1 MAKILLI
8 NPSYQAAYG
17 NSKASIVNPFFP
29 TLGLATI
36 AAVARKEGH
45 HVEILDLCWRPYDY
59 NLIKERVVQGKP
71 DIVGITATT
80 AGMNQLRDI
89 SCLVKNISEK
99 ILVVG
104 GGAHLSALP
113 MESLCESRMD
123 VVCVGEG
130 DYSFTEICDGKPL
143 SEINGVYY
151 RYDDEIFNTPL
162 RQPVANLDD
171 LPMPAWDLYDPADY
185 KKISKLIASYPPVA
199 TVEFSRGCVFTCDFC
214 ASKVTMA
221 LGYRKKSPERCAEEV
236 KYLSSLGFNE
246 FWLADDIFTSDQKWA
261 GEVSEKIIE
270 KNVDMHWTCN
280 NGIRVESADDEL
292 FNKMKKAGCYKV
304 SFGFESGNDEV
315 LKGFGKGGK
324 ATTHQGKVAVKKASE
339 AGLQTNAYFMLGLS
353 CDDEESML
361 DTVEY
366 ARTLPVDLLKF
377 GLAIAF
383 PGTEMFDNYVR
394 KKLVKSYDWD
404 KYVVYTDEHLFVHEK
419 IEYEKIQ
426 SFVKYA
432 YKRAVTL
439 NPQFAFRRF
448 YNAIKNGDFLSDLYH
463 GFLFVVMPSV
473 STKNTSIY
481 AAQNQW
487 PVYDFVNNSPR
498 KSIYQSVS
506 NATVDSNF

>member
-36 AAVARKEGH
+36 AAVAKQAGH
-45 HVEILDLCWRPYDY
+45 QVKILDLCWRPYDY
-59 NLIKERVVQGKP
+59 NLIKSKVIQEKP

-104 GGAHLSALP
+104 GGAHPSALP
-113 MESLCESRMD
+113 IESLHESKMD
-123 VVCVGEG
+123 VICVGEA
-130 DYSFTEICDGKPL
+130 DFSFTEICEGKDF
-143 SEINGVYY
+143 SEINGLCY
-151 RYDDEIFNTPL
+151 RSEEEILRTSQRPL
-162 RQPVANLDD
+162 VENLDD
-171 LPMPAWDLYDPADY
+171 LPMPAWELYDPADY

-199 TVEFSRGCVFTCDFC
+199 TVEFSRGCVFKCDFC

-236 KYLSSLGFNE
+236 KYLSSLGFKE

-261 GEVSEKIIE
+261 GEVSETISQAKL
-270 KNVDMHWTCN
+270 DMHWTCN

-292 FNKMKKAGCYKV
+292 FQKMKEAGCYRV

-324 ATTHQGKVAVKKASE
+324 ATTQQGKIAVKKASK

-361 DTVEY
+361 DTIEY

-383 PGTEMFDNYVR
+383 PGTEMFDNYAR
-394 KKLVKSYDWD
+394 KNLIKSFDWD
-404 KYVVYTDEHLFVHEK
+404 KYVVYTDEHLFSHEK
-419 IEYEKIQ
+419 LDYENIQ
-426 SFVKYA
+426 SYVKYG

-439 NPQFAFRRF
+439 NPRFAFRRF
-448 YNAIKNGDFLSDLYH
+448 FNAIKNGAFLSDIYH

-481 AAQNQW
+481 AVQDQW
-487 PVYDFVNNSPR
+487 PTYDFVSNSP
-498 KSIYQSVS
+498 SEAVYQTVS
-506 NATVDSNF
+506 KVTVNH

>member
-1 MAKILLI
+1 MANVLLI

-36 AAVARKEGH
+36 AAVARRAGH
-45 HVEILDLCWRPYDY
+45 QVEILDLCWRPYDFK
-59 NLIKERVVQGKP
+59 LIQEKVIQQKP

-89 SCLVKNISEK
+89 SCLVKNISED

-104 GGAHLSALP
+104 GGAHPSALP
-113 MESLCESRMD
+113 MESLHESRMD
-123 VVCVGEG
+123 LVCVGEA
-130 DYSFTEICDGKPL
+130 DYSFAEICDGKPF
-143 SEINGVYY
+143 SEINGLCY
-151 RYDDEIFNTPL
+151 RSEDEIIFTSP
-162 RQPVANLDD
+162 RTPVANLDD

-185 KKISKLIASYPPVA
+185 KKISRLIASYPPVA

-221 LGYRKKSPERCAEEV
+221 LGYRKKSPKRCAEEV
-236 KYLSSLGFNE
+236 KYLSSLGFTE

-261 GEVSEKIIE
+261 GEVSEAIIE
-270 KNVDMHWTCN
+270 ANVDMHWTCN
-280 NGIRVESADDEL
+280 NGIRVESADDDL
-292 FNKMKKAGCYKV
+292 FNKMKKAGCYRV

-324 ATTHQGKVAVKKASE
+324 ATTHQGKVAVQKASQ

-353 CDDEESML
+353 CDDENSML
-361 DTVEY
+361 DTIEY

-383 PGTEMFDNYVR
+383 PGTEMFDNYAR
-394 KKLVKSYDWD
+394 KNLIKSFDWD
-404 KYVVYTDEHLFVHEK
+404 KYVVYSDEHLFAHEK
-419 IEYEKIQ
+419 LDYDSIQ
-426 SFVKYA
+426 SYVKYA

-439 NPQFAFRRF
+439 NPRFAFRRF
-448 YNAIKNGDFLSDLYH
+448 FNAMKNGDFLSDLYH

-481 AAQNQW
+481 AAQDQW
-487 PVYDFVNNSPR
+487 PTYDFATHSPSESVYQTVSKVPVNH
-498 KSIYQSVS
+498 
-506 NATVDSNF
+506 

>member
-1 MAKILLI
+1 MAKVLLI

-36 AAVARKEGH
+36 AAVAKQEGH
-45 HVEILDLCWRPYDY
+45 KVEILDLCWRPYDY
-59 NLIKERVVQGKP
+59 KLIQSRILQVKP

-80 AGMNQLRDI
+80 PGMNQLRDI
-89 SCLVKNISEK
+89 SCIVKNISEE
-99 ILVVG
+99 IMVVG
-104 GGAHLSALP
+104 GGSHPSSLP
-113 MESLCESRMD
+113 VESLHESRMD
-123 VVCVGEG
+123 VICVGEA
-130 DYSFTEICDGKPL
+130 DYSFSEICNDKSFG
-143 SEINGVYY
+143 EIKGLCY
-151 RYDDEIFNTPL
+151 RSGDEILSTEQ
-162 RQPVANLDD
+162 RHPVENLDD

-236 KYLSSLGFNE
+236 KYLSSLGFRE

-261 GEVSEKIIE
+261 GEVSDAISRAK
-270 KNVDMHWTCN
+270 VDMRWTCN
-280 NGIRVESADDEL
+280 NGIRVESADKDL
-292 FNKMKKAGCYKV
+292 FNKMSKAGCYRV

-324 ATTHQGKVAVKKASE
+324 ATVEQGRIAVKKARV
-339 AGLQTNAYFMLGLS
+339 AGLQTNAYLMLGLS
-353 CDDEESML
+353 CDDENTML
-361 DTVEY
+361 DTIEF

-383 PGTEMFDNYVR
+383 PGTEMFDNYV
-394 KKLVKSYDWD
+394 KKGLVKSYDWD
-404 KYVVYTDEHLFVHEK
+404 KYVVYSDEQLFVHEK
-419 IEYEKIQ
+419 LSYDTLQ
-426 SFVKYA
+426 NYMKYA

-439 NPQFAFRRF
+439 NPGFTIRRF
-448 YNAIKNGDFLSDLYH
+448 LNALKKGHFLSDLYH

-473 STKNTSIY
+473 STKNTSVY
-481 AAQNQW
+481 AAQSQW
-487 PVYDFVNNSPR
+487 PQYDFSKNSPQ
-498 KSIYQSVS
+498 KSTYQKASKIT
-506 NATVDSNF
+506 ANF

>member
-36 AAVARKEGH
+36 AAVAKQAGH
-45 HVEILDLCWRPYDY
+45 KVEILDLCWRSYDHS
-59 NLIKERVVQGKP
+59 LIRSKIILEKP

-80 AGMNQLRDI
+80 PGMNQLRDI
-89 SCLVKNISEK
+89 SCIVKNISEE

-104 GGAHLSALP
+104 GGPHPSALP
-113 MESLCESRMD
+113 RESLYESRMD
-123 VVCVGEG
+123 AICTGEA
-130 DYSFTEICDGKPL
+130 DYSFTEICDGKKL
-143 SEINGVYY
+143 SDVKGLYY
-151 RYDDEIFNTPL
+151 RAGEDVLQTEIRL
-162 RQPVANLDD
+162 PVENLDD
-171 LPMPAWDLYDPADY
+171 LPMPAWELYSPEDY
-185 KKISKLIASYPPVA
+185 KKISKLIAKYPPVA

-221 LGYRKKSPERCAEEV
+221 LGYRKKTPERCAEEV
-236 KYLSSLGFNE
+236 KFLSSLGFKE

-261 GEVSEKIIE
+261 GEVSEAVYKA
-270 KNVDMHWTCN
+270 NVDLHWTCN
-280 NGIRVESADDEL
+280 NGIRVESADDGL
-292 FNKMKKAGCYKV
+292 FKKMKKAGCYRV

-324 ATTHQGKVAVKKASE
+324 ATIEQGRIAVKKASS

-353 CDDEESML
+353 CDDENSML

-383 PGTEMFDNYVR
+383 PGTAMFDNYA
-394 KKLVKSYDWD
+394 KKNLVKSFNWD
-404 KYVVYTDEHLFVHEK
+404 KYVVYSDEHLFAHEK
-419 IEYEKIQ
+419 LDYSYIQ
-426 SFVKYA
+426 EFMKYA

-439 NPQFAFRRF
+439 NPSFTVRRF
-448 YNAIKNGDFLSDLYH
+448 LNAIKNGDFLSDIYH

-473 STKNTSIY
+473 STKNTSVY
-481 AAQNQW
+481 AAQDQW
-487 PVYDFVNNSPR
+487 PSYDFANNPPSE
-498 KSIYQSVS
+498 STYQKISK
-506 NATVDSNF
+506 VDSGF

>member
-36 AAVARKEGH
+36 AAVARKTGH
-45 HVEILDLCWRPYDY
+45 EVEILDLCWRPYDY
-59 NLIKERVVQGKP
+59 NLIKDEVIRFKP

-89 SCLVKNISEK
+89 SCLVKNISEE
-99 ILVVG
+99 ILVIG
-104 GGAHLSALP
+104 GGAHPSALP
-113 MESLCESRMD
+113 MESLMESKMD
-123 VVCVGEG
+123 LVCVGEA
-130 DYSFTEICDGKPL
+130 DYSFAEVCDGKAY
-143 SEINGVYY
+143 SEINGLCY
-151 RYDDEIFNTPL
+151 RSEDEVLFTPS
-162 RQPVANLDD
+162 RTPVDNLDD
-171 LPMPAWDLYDPADY
+171 LPMPAWDLYDPNDY

-261 GEVSEKIIE
+261 GEVSEAII
-270 KNVDMHWTCN
+270 KANTGIHWTCN
-280 NGIRVESADDEL
+280 NGIRVESADDDL
-292 FNKMKKAGCYKV
+292 FQKMKKAGCYRV

-324 ATTHQGKVAVKKASE
+324 ATTEQGRVAVEKARE
-339 AGLQTNAYFMLGLS
+339 AGLQTNAYLMLGLS

-361 DTVEY
+361 DTIEY

-383 PGTEMFDNYVR
+383 PGTEMFDNYAR
-394 KKLVKSYDWD
+394 KNLIKSFDWD
-404 KYVVYTDEHLFVHEK
+404 KYVVYSDENLFAHEK
-419 IEYEKIQ
+419 LDYDMIQ
-426 SFVKYA
+426 NYVKYA

-439 NPQFAFRRF
+439 NPRFAFRRF

-481 AAQNQW
+481 AAQDQW
-487 PVYDFVNNSPR
+487 PIYDFMKNSP
-498 KSIYQSVS
+498 SESVYQSVS
-506 NATVDSNF
+506 KVAANY

>member
-36 AAVARKEGH
+36 AAVAKQAGH
-45 HVEILDLCWRPYDY
+45 QIEILDLCWRSYDY
-59 NLIKERVVQGKP
+59 NLIKAKIIEMQP

-80 AGMNQLRDI
+80 PGMNQLRDI
-89 SCLVKNISEK
+89 SCIVKNISSK

-104 GGAHLSALP
+104 GGAHPSALP
-113 MESLCESRMD
+113 KESLLESKMD
-123 VVCVGEG
+123 VVCVGEA
-130 DYSFTEICDGKPL
+130 DYSFTEICNGKKFSTIKGL
-143 SEINGVYY
+143 CYRSEEEVLYTDPRPPI
-151 RYDDEIFNTPL
+151 E
-162 RQPVANLDD
+162 NLND
-171 LPMPAWDLYDPADY
+171 LPMPAWEIYDPADY
-185 KKISKLIASYPPVA
+185 KKISKLIAKHPPVA

-221 LGYRKKSPERCAEEV
+221 LGYRKKSPERCADEV
-236 KYLSSLGFNE
+236 KFLSSLGFKE

-261 GEVSEKIIE
+261 GEVSEAIS
-270 KNVDMHWTCN
+270 NTDVDMHWTCN
-280 NGIRVESADDEL
+280 NGIRVESADDSL
-292 FNKMKKAGCYKV
+292 FKKMKKAGCYQV

-324 ATTHQGKVAVKKASE
+324 ATIEQGRTAVKKARS

-353 CDDEESML
+353 CDDESTML

-383 PGTEMFDNYVR
+383 PGTEMFDNYAR
-394 KKLVKSYDWD
+394 KNLVKSFNWD
-404 KYVVYTDEHLFVHEK
+404 KYVVYSDEHLFVHEK
-419 IEYEKIQ
+419 LDYDYIQ
-426 SFVKYA
+426 RFMKYA

-439 NPQFAFRRF
+439 NLKFTTRRF
-448 YNAIKNGDFLSDLYH
+448 YNALKNGDFLSDLYH

-481 AAQNQW
+481 AAQEQW
-487 PVYDFVNNSPR
+487 PNHDFMKKAPSES
-498 KSIYQSVS
+498 KYQSVAKIS
-506 NATVDSNF
+506 AAPES